1 MEIELWMWGL
11 ALFIAFF
18 IPAMIYYGIHYL
30 LHGKYGEGDENVLRA
45 ANGFGKL
52 AQDARRRL
60 AVFNCDI

>member
-1 MEIELWMWGL
+1 MFSWPPAEGAKISVMVKTLKGVNRIMGWVGL
-11 ALFIAFF
+11 S
-18 IPAMIYYGIHYL
+18 
-30 LHGKYGEGDENVLRA
+30 GEGDENVLRA